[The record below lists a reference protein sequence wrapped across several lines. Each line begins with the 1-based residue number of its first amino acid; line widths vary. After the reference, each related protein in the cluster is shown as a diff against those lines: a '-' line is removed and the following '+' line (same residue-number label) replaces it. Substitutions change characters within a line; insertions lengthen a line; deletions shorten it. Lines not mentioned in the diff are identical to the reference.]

1 MMRNMLCPVASHIAQ
16 EEHKVSDKGT
26 DGECRSMVFEM

>member
-1 MMRNMLCPVASHIAQ
+1 MFYPVASHIAQ
-16 EEHKVSDKGT
+16 GEQGEHNVFDKGT